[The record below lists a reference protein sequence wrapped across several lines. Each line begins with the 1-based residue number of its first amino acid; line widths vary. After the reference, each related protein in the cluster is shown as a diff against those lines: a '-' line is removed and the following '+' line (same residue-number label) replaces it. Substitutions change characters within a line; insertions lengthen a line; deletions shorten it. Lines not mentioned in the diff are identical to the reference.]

1 MKRELLLQGA
11 TLGTRC
17 FLILQKVRNL
27 KLANTEQRQPCSV
40 RNQASDRGTESIAKL
55 YSMIPSFLHAFV
67 HRTFI

>member
-27 KLANTEQRQPCSV
+27 KLANTEQR
-40 RNQASDRGTESIAKL
+40 
-55 YSMIPSFLHAFV
+55 
-67 HRTFI
+67 